1 MKPLYDGPDLPN
13 ECFATQEGEVDV
25 LAVAGARRHLV
36 SAQDDQPVEGIG
48 SRENSRML
56 GKNDIS
62 LGSGWELIE
71 EKPGDCDGSYN
82 SICSRHYLDP
92 CPMYGHHDSRG
103 AIVGDDKS
111 GWLVL
116 NIPKIEEGLLIAKLT
131 ALPAPK
137 HKHKRRR
144 SLLREPHAAFE
155 LSIEAEDTTEQDYID
170 NLGQQSH
177 RRLDMVGLPDTFQF
191 DYAIDGKVTTLNKE
205 QFIDKIH
212 AVQRVVEILVL
223 IDDPNYGAKENV
235 EVGIRIRGCGEADC
249 SLQVSH
255 VYWA

>member
-1 MKPLYDGPDLPN
+1 M
-13 ECFATQEGEVDV
+13 
-25 LAVAGARRHLV
+25 AVAGARRHLV
-36 SAQDDQPVEGIG
+36 SAQDDQPVEDIG

-56 GKNDIS
+56 GKDDIS

-71 EKPGDCDGSYN
+71 EKPGDCDGTYN

-103 AIVGDDKS
+103 AIVGDEKS

-116 NIPKIEEGLLIAKLT
+116 NIPKIEEGLLIAKLG
-131 ALPAPK
+131 AQPASKPK
-137 HKHKRRR
+137 SKKRR
-144 SLLREPHAAFE
+144 SLLREFQAAFE
-155 LSIEAEDTTEQDYID
+155 LSIEAEDTAEWDYVDEI
-170 NLGQQSH
+170 GHHSY
-177 RRLDMVGLPDTFQF
+177 RRLGMVGLPDTFQF

-212 AVQRVVEILVL
+212 AVQRVVAILVL

-249 SLQVSH
+249 SLQLTH
-255 VYWA
+255 IYWA